1 MKLILIIDDDDLFR
15 AMLRQML
22 ESEGYEVLDAPNGM
36 EGIRLYRT
44 KPTDLIITDILMQE
58 KEGFQTIMELQQIFP
73 EVKIIAISGGGC
85 VGPDNYLKIAKMLG
99 VHSTFKKPFQREEL
113 LETVLELLK

>member
-36 EGIRLYRT
+36 EGIRLYRA

-58 KEGFQTIMELQQIFP
+58 KEGFQTII
-73 EVKIIAISGGGC
+73 
-85 VGPDNYLKIAKMLG
+85 
-99 VHSTFKKPFQREEL
+99 
-113 LETVLELLK
+113 

>member
-22 ESEGYEVLDAPNGM
+22 ESEGYYVVDAPDGKV
-36 EGIRLYRT
+36 GIKLYRA
-44 KPTDLIITDILMQE
+44 KPTDLIITDILMPE
-58 KEGFQTIMELQQIFP
+58 KEGLQTIVELQQDFP

-99 VHSTFKKPFQREEL
+99 AQFTFEKPFQREEL
-113 LETVLELLK
+113 LEAVRESLK